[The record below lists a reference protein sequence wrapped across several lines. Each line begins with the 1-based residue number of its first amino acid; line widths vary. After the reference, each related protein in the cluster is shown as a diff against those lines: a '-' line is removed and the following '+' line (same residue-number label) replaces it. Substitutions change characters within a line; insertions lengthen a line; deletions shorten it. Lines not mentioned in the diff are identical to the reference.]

1 MRVIDVP
8 NSCVLEIENLINKY
22 PYLKSSYAL
31 IGFQKRMSKNTL
43 DNRKY
48 RYFASLYGITQ
59 TELIKRLQEKE
70 NLFDAEVPY
79 FTWHDL
85 RHTHVS
91 TLIDIGWEA
100 KDISE
105 RLGHSVHEVNET
117 YGHLFPKR
125 KKEMFDKL
133 NSL

>member
-1 MRVIDVP
+1 M
-8 NSCVLEIENLINKY
+8 
-22 PYLKSSYAL
+22 
-31 IGFQKRMSKNTL
+31 
-43 DNRKY
+43 
-48 RYFASLYGITQ
+48 
-59 TELIKRLQEKE
+59 KRLQEKE
-70 NLFDAEVPY
+70 NLFDAEVLY

-125 KKEMFDKL
+125 KK
-133 NSL
+133 